1 MYHRYIYERR
11 GVPDVGIPTPPAA
24 RGDTSADAKKVAETQ
39 VGVPQLGK
47 DPKRI
52 CLAQAQ
58 KGLCDGTSNRFIRAS
73 TGTRAVGIVC
83 RRPIPDDTT
92 GVSRLLRGG
101 QRGES
106 ATTD

>member
-1 MYHRYIYERR
+1 MYHRYIYECR
-11 GVPDVGIPTPPAA
+11 GVPDVGIPTPIAA
-24 RGDTSADAKKVAETQ
+24 RGNASANDQKVAETQ
-39 VGVPQLGK
+39 VGILQLGK

-52 CLAQAQ
+52 RFAKAQ
-58 KGLCDGTSNRFIRAS
+58 KGLCDGTPNRFIRAS

-106 ATTD
+106 ATAD

>member
-1 MYHRYIYERR
+1 MYHRYIYECR
-11 GVPDVGIPTPPAA
+11 GIPDVGMPTPLAA
-24 RGDTSADAKKVAETQ
+24 RGNTSADAKKVAETQ

-47 DPKRI
+47 DPNRI
-52 CLAQAQ
+52 RLAQSQ
-58 KGLCDGTSNRFIRAS
+58 KGLCDGAPNRFIRAG

-106 ATTD
+106 ATAD